1 METSQ
6 QRTFQ
11 PPPLPPLLARPLEIA
26 KVDFAPRHRQPGAAS
41 IVAATFLAIAGSLVA
56 DLLLVRLG
64 KAMFPTTARYEHF
77 QVFDYARLT
86 IIGVILAAAGWPIV
100 TRISSAPRWL
110 YVRLAVLVSGVLLLP
125 DVYLWLR
132 GDPHKAIAVLVVMHA
147 AIALVTYN
155 VVVRLA
161 PASPVEDQALAPDPA

>member
-1 METSQ
+1 METSP

-11 PPPLPPLLARPLEIA
+11 LPPLPPLLARPLEIA
-26 KVDFAPRHRQPGAAS
+26 RVDFAPRHRHPAAGS
-41 IVAATFLAIAGSLVA
+41 VVAATFLAIAGSLVA
-56 DLLLVRLG
+56 DLLLVHLG
-64 KAMFPTTARYEHF
+64 RAMFPATARYEHF
-77 QVFDYARLT
+77 QVIDYARLT
-86 IIGVILAAAGWPIV
+86 IVGVILAAVGWPIV

-132 GDPHKAIAVLVVMHA
+132 GDPHAAIAVLVVMHL
-147 AIALVTYN
+147 AIGLVTYN

-161 PASPVEDQALAPDPA
+161 PVSFAEDQALSPDPA